1 MKKFRPYDKV
11 LAKKPEMS
19 LFAYGFDVKQKT
31 HSQHILKDVE
41 HEKDIRTLKER
52 AEDLE
57 KFITFKILHT
67 LKHKYQSLDDFKKFY
82 SKIKH
87 GKATNEEQ
95 IHFCHDFNVDLN
107 TYRRILG
114 RDENSK
120 YFKLTDAL
128 QHMNKWIHLQRNF
141 TKQYKSSGKH
151 FSVHSY
157 WWIDFDVLEIWWN
170 YENALDLNS
179 NLYSKLQHTFV
190 DTLYFDFTRKNTM
203 TKKQEKQYQKE
214 YEEGKHALTLE
225 QYYKDQ
231 AKKKRQNDKRRMTI
245 AKKAAKATLKDY
257 AEMQMKIQQLEA
269 ENKYL
274 KSLKDLNSDIVDK
287 ENEKVEYADFDKVFP
302 DGIDPENEMQIAQL
316 SEDCKKH
323 LNDEAFAEKQQIEEH
338 CKNVDN
344 KQQIANINELLSNMH
359 EQQKTEQPQKNSAQL
374 SSQNIAKMIMMK

>member
-1 MKKFRPYDKV
+1 MK
-11 LAKKPEMS
+11 
-19 LFAYGFDVKQKT
+19 
-31 HSQHILKDVE
+31 
-41 HEKDIRTLKER
+41 KDIRTLKER

-190 DTLYFDFTRKNTM
+190 DTLYFDFTRK
-203 TKKQEKQYQKE
+203 
-214 YEEGKHALTLE
+214 KH
-225 QYYKDQ
+225 
-231 AKKKRQNDKRRMTI
+231 ND
-245 AKKAAKATLKDY
+245 
-257 AEMQMKIQQLEA
+257 
-269 ENKYL
+269 
-274 KSLKDLNSDIVDK
+274 
-287 ENEKVEYADFDKVFP
+287 
-302 DGIDPENEMQIAQL
+302 
-316 SEDCKKH
+316 
-323 LNDEAFAEKQQIEEH
+323 
-338 CKNVDN
+338 
-344 KQQIANINELLSNMH
+344 
-359 EQQKTEQPQKNSAQL
+359 
-374 SSQNIAKMIMMK
+374 